1 MYAQRRTLL
10 LGGAALAGVAMLAKP
25 GLAKAASRNTL
36 DKSGAL
42 SLQTLYSEQPNA
54 KILADKAVGILVFPN
69 IVQAGFVVGAE
80 TGDGVLFKHGKAEA
94 YYNISSASFGLQ
106 AGAQSFAYALF
117 FMRESALSYL
127 RKSEGW
133 AIGSGPSVVVLDK
146 SAAASVTSTT
156 LSQDVY
162 AIPYGNQGLMAGLSL
177 EGSKITRIHPDA

>member
-10 LGGAALAGVAMLAKP
+10 LGGAALAGVAMLAQP
-25 GLAKAASRNTL
+25 LPARAASRESL
-36 DKSGAL
+36 RKSGAL
-42 SLQTLYSEQPNA
+42 SLQTLYTEQPNA
-54 KILADKAVGILVFPN
+54 KILADKAVGILVFPT

-80 TGDGVLFKHGKAEA
+80 TGDGVLFKGETAES

-117 FMRESALSYL
+117 FMHESALEYL
-127 RKSEGW
+127 HKSAGW

-156 LSQDVY
+156 LSHDVY

>member
-1 MYAQRRTLL
+1 MAS
-10 LGGAALAGVAMLAKP
+10 LAGVVLLARP
-25 GLAKAASRNTL
+25 SPAQAASRSQL
-36 DKSGAL
+36 AKSGAL
-42 SLQTLYSEQPNA
+42 SLQTLYGDQPNA
-54 KILADKAVGILVFPN
+54 KTLASKSVGILVFPN

-80 TGDGVLFKHGKAEA
+80 TGDGVLFEHGAPAA

-117 FMRESALSYL
+117 FMRGSALEYL
-127 RKSEGW
+127 HKSAGW

-146 SAAASVTSTT
+146 GAAASVTSTT